1 MENVFFKNKSEAGES
16 GDYNILVQSGEHIVH
31 NEQTLSNDPQD
42 AKGRVKKKLKVWNFL
57 RRPGFFLFF
66 LASKWFKCFR
76 PFGYKKKFN
85 KISTFYFGGD
95 FFNPSLSGITSE
107 RRAMNI

>member
-16 GDYNILVQSGEHIVH
+16 GDYQNNIGVQPGEHT
-31 NEQTLSNDPQD
+31 ELEPLSNDPED
-42 AKGRVKKKLKVWNFL
+42 AKGRVKIKKFESVEFSTPT
-57 RRPGFFLFF
+57 RFFFFL
-66 LASKWFKCFR
+66 
-76 PFGYKKKFN
+76 
-85 KISTFYFGGD
+85 I

>member
-42 AKGRVKKKLKVWNFL
+42 AKGRVQ
-57 RRPGFFLFF
+57 
-66 LASKWFKCFR
+66 
-76 PFGYKKKFN
+76 KKF
-85 KISTFYFGGD
+85 
-95 FFNPSLSGITSE
+95 
-107 RRAMNI
+107 